1 MGFTIT
7 GTEEYFKISSTT
19 PDNLSGPREQLRPTA
34 SAPAAT
40 SVTATADGVL
50 PFIVNPFSS
59 NESVTVTGTATAQG
73 SFDITTTCVKG
84 FSNSFSKYTDGYP
97 GAAGDV
103 KNSTC
108 TVNGETA
115 TFNVEFG
122 YPGSYQYYTLQFKNT
137 GTMDALFLN
146 DSDLYEKA
154 TGTMKVY
161 LHSDNSLYKTI
172 TLPDSNSNTFT
183 SNLTYFASASSLL
196 VKTDGTIL
204 EGGQGE
210 TGRIVELSGV
220 EYVRIKPNE
229 TLEIIV
235 ITMWPDNDNNYV
247 KDYYAITTYNQN
259 FEFKQYTMDAVDK
272 DDGVL
277 CIGGC

>member
-1 MGFTIT
+1 MTKSNKFLLGIITLVVTLMIGYALFSETI
-7 GTEEYFKISSTT
+7 
-19 PDNLSGPREQLRPTA
+19 
-34 SAPAAT
+34 
-40 SVTATADGVL
+40 
-50 PFIVNPFSS
+50 
-59 NESVTVTGTATAQG
+59 TVTGTATAKG

-84 FSNSFSKYTDGYP
+84 FSNSFSKYVDGEP
-97 GAAGDV
+97 GAVGDV

-108 TVNGETA
+108 TVNGQTV

-137 GTMDALFLN
+137 GTMDALFPN

-161 LHSDNSLYKTI
+161 LNSNNSLYQTI
-172 TLPDSNSNTFT
+172 TLPVKGSNKFVDN
-183 SNLTYFASASSLL
+183 FAFVYTAVSLL
-196 VKTDGTIL
+196 VKTDGTTL

-229 TLEIIV
+229 TLEIV
-235 ITMWPDNDNNYV
+235 VVTGWPDNDNNNV
-247 KDYYAITTYNQN
+247 KDYYATTTYNQS
-259 FEFKQYTMDAVDK
+259 FQFKQHTMDAVDK
-272 DDGVL
+272 DNGVL
-277 CIGGC
+277 CVGGC